1 MPNGR
6 THDFITLATGVA
18 MMPAA
23 LNLALPDMN
32 TTNAFVLVGAHVS
45 SGLMF
50 SPDLDLLSTPYRRW
64 RALRWVWLPYRRMVP
79 HRSWI
84 SHSLVLGPL
93 LRVAYF
99 AGIMSLLALMGLG
112 VLNLLVP
119 VDPTGTLFSIAR
131 MILDWI
137 RDHPATIFYALLGF
151 ILGGA
156 VHTLAD
162 LFVSRLKRLF

>member
-6 THDFITLATGVA
+6 THDFITLATGAA

-32 TTNAFVLVGAHVS
+32 TTNAFVLVAAHIS

-64 RALRWVWLPYRRMVP
+64 GSMRWVWLPYRRMVP

-84 SHSLVLGPL
+84 SHSFVLGPL
-93 LRVAYF
+93 LRVTYF

-119 VDPTGTLFSIAR
+119 VDPTGTLFAIAQW
-131 MILDWI
+131 ILDWI
-137 RDHPATIFYALLGF
+137 RGHPATIFYALMGF

-156 VHTLAD
+156 VHSLAD
-162 LFVSRLKRLF
+162 IFVTGLRRRF